1 MKTCSRCGC
10 YIPDEWNSCP
20 ACKITIEVNT
30 TTYPRYID
38 RDSLLSNVYNMYI
51 VSVKYE
57 YFTSPV
63 EKFFRTF
70 EEASHY
76 FHDIAEDSLVDE
88 ARIFHGNEWIGT
100 YHRD

>member
-1 MKTCSRCGC
+1 MKTCSKCGC
-10 YIPDEWNSCP
+10 YIPDRWNSCP
-20 ACKITIEVNT
+20 ACKIIIKVNT
-30 TTYPRYID
+30 TTHPRYID
-38 RDSLLSNVYNMYI
+38 KDTLLSNIYT

-88 ARIFHGNEWIGT
+88 VRIFRDNEWIGT
-100 YHRD
+100 YYRD